1 MSPAQPKRFA
11 PFLLLLFVGTLS
23 NSAIVPFMGFYLI
36 DGLGHPP
43 WMLSVYSFLAIV
55 LTVLANR
62 AFGRRIDAGV
72 PVFPLIGVAASGYTL
87 ASLFMAV
94 SPTLP
99 VMLTIGVLGYGISA
113 SAISTMFSLG
123 GHMAE
128 RHGVQRSRFNAIM
141 RATTSTAWMIGP
153 AVSYVSA
160 GQFGNEIVFKGAAV
174 LGLAWLAWWWAT
186 LPRDVQA
193 KAPERPA
200 ATGPVPANTGLWLAA
215 AFIFAMSVAHGLTF
229 TALPLFLVTEVG
241 LPASSPGFAFSVKTF
256 VEVFAIFSTPFI
268 MARFGLS
275 GPLLVTTVIAVGAI
289 LFLSQVTSLPQ
300 MVIGSAL
307 EGLYYGLFASLGI
320 SYVQSFAQDRPAQAT
335 AIYWN
340 TLMISGLLSGPAVGL
355 IAQATSFQTVLEVSA
370 GGAVL
375 AALVLLAG
383 VFHGRG
389 RAVA

>member
-1 MSPAQPKRFA
+1 MSQTQITRFA
-11 PFLLLLFVGTLS
+11 PFLLLLFMGTLS
-23 NSAIVPFMGFYLI
+23 NSAVVPFMGFFLI
-36 DGLGHPP
+36 DGLAQPP

-55 LTVLANR
+55 LTVTANR

-72 PVFPLIGVAASGYTL
+72 PVFPLIGVAAGGYTV
-87 ASLFMAV
+87 ASLFMSV

-99 VMLTIGVLGYGISA
+99 VMLTIGVIGYGISA

-128 RHGVQRSRFNAIM
+128 RHGVARTRFNAIM

-153 AVSYVSA
+153 AVSFLAA

-174 LGLAWLAWWWAT
+174 LGLAWLAWWYFT

-193 KAPERPA
+193 KAPAMPPA
-200 ATGPVPANTGLWLAA
+200 VGPVPTKTGLWLAA

-229 TALPLFLVTEVG
+229 TALPLFFVIEVG
-241 LPASSPGFAFSVKTF
+241 LPDFAPGFAFSVKTF
-256 VEVFAIFSTPFI
+256 VEVFAIFSTPFL
-268 MARFGLS
+268 MARFGLT
-275 GPLLVTTVIAVGAI
+275 GPLLVTSCIAVGAI
-289 LFLSQVTSLPQ
+289 LVLSQVTSLPQ

-340 TLMISGLLSGPAVGL
+340 TLMISGLMSGPAVGL
-355 IAQATSFQTVLEVSA
+355 IAQATSFQTVIQVSSVGA
-370 GGAVL
+370 GL

-383 VFHGRG
+383 IWHGR
-389 RAVA
+389 RAD

>member
-1 MSPAQPKRFA
+1 MTRRFA
-11 PFLLLLFVGTLS
+11 PFLLLLFIGTLS
-23 NSAIVPFMGFYLI
+23 NSAVVPFMGFFLI
-36 DGLGHPP
+36 DGLGQPP

-55 LTVLANR
+55 LTVTANR
-62 AFGRRIDAGV
+62 AFGRWIDAGV
-72 PVFPLIGVAASGYTL
+72 PVFPLIGVAAGGFTV
-87 ASLFMAV
+87 ASLVMSV
-94 SPTLP
+94 SPTVP
-99 VMLTIGVLGYGISA
+99 VMLTIGVVGYGISA

-128 RHGVQRSRFNAIM
+128 RHGVARTRFNAIM
-141 RATTSTAWMIGP
+141 RATTSTAWMVGP
-153 AVSYVSA
+153 AVSFLAA
-160 GQFGNEIVFKGAAV
+160 GQFGNEIVFKGATVVGAV
-174 LGLAWLAWWWAT
+174 WLAWWYLT

-193 KAPERPA
+193 KAPEKPPA
-200 ATGPVPANTGLWLAA
+200 GGKVPTNTGLWLAA

-229 TALPLFLVTEVG
+229 TALPLFFVTEVG
-241 LPASSPGFAFSVKTF
+241 LPDFAPGFAFSVKTF
-256 VEVFAIFSTPFI
+256 VEVFAIFSTPFL

-275 GPLLVTTVIAVGAI
+275 GPLLVTSCIAVGAI

-340 TLMISGLLSGPAVGL
+340 TLMVSGLLSGPAVGL
-355 IAQATSFQTVLEVSA
+355 IAQATSFQTVVQVSSIGA
-370 GGAVL
+370 GL

-383 VFHGRG
+383 IWHGR
-389 RAVA
+389 RAA